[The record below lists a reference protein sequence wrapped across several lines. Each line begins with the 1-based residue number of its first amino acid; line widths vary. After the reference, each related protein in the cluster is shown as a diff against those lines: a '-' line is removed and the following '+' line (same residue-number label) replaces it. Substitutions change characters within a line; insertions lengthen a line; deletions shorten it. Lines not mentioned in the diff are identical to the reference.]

1 MKRLSKLAWLLLAFI
16 SACSASVPSTNEV
29 LPTHLPTITAAASH
43 ITETAPQH
51 PIQNTMQAETPTQ
64 PVNFSSNLDPNQI
77 RVDVSTSYQTID
89 GFGASHNSLVFQGIG
104 STLSPKLRAQ
114 AIEAIYQQV
123 GLNLGNVAAAL
134 LESPGSYEQRSND
147 NDDPDEFN
155 WAGFQTFGADAI
167 QSQLLAFA
175 EPYGFNG
182 YYIDQRVNL
191 RWASPWLAEL
201 RNTDYALFLEEAAE
215 QVAAGHIYWRDKY
228 GIVPR
233 YMMLFNEPLR
243 GNKELQTDNV
253 QEIVDLVKAIGRRLE
268 QEGFS
273 DVRFVLPNEERI
285 GRSLRIAEAVLSDP
299 EARKYVGVIGYH
311 SYPLGSPYT
320 SIPHLL
326 STSGAGTPDPES
338 VAVRK
343 NLSKLSQQYDLPVWM
358 TEVSHGEVDPTSY
371 DDFRGR
377 AIHIHDE
384 MIYANASAYFGMNN
398 MWDTTSQQEHFGDQ
412 NLFAISSEGTIVL
425 IDNNQ
430 QKVYITGMGYAIG
443 HYARWIEPGAVRVE
457 AESGDPLV
465 QITAFQSPDA
475 IQLILV
481 LINNHPDAK
490 EIQVN
495 VESDTLSGSVSGEQ
509 STPSEYWA
517 PLDKFQSS
525 SPTGFEINLPGWSV
539 TTLVAPFEPN

>member
-1 MKRLSKLAWLLLAFI
+1 VNRKSNLARLLLAFI
-16 SACSASVPSTNEV
+16 ISACSAPVPSTSEV
-29 LPTHLPTITAAASH
+29 SYTPLPSV
-43 ITETAPQH
+43 
-51 PIQNTMQAETPTQ
+51 TPTL
-64 PVNFSSNLDPNQI
+64 VSDLDATRAQ
-77 RVDVSTSYQTID
+77 VDVSVSYQRID
-89 GFGASHNSLVFQGIG
+89 GFGATHNSLVSQEFG
-104 STLSPKLRAQ
+104 SKLSPELRAQ
-114 AIEAIYQQV
+114 AVEAIYQQV
-123 GLNLGNVAAAL
+123 GLNLGNVAGGL

-167 QSQLLAFA
+167 QSQVLAFA

-311 SYPLGSPYT
+311 SYPYDSPYAN
-320 SIPHLL
+320 IPKLL
-326 STSGAGTPDPES
+326 STSGAGTPHQEL
-338 VAVRK
+338 VATRQR
-343 NLSKLSQQYDLPVWM
+343 LRQISQQYDLPVWM
-358 TEVSHGEVDPTSY
+358 TEVSHGGVHPTSY

-384 MIYANASAYFGMNN
+384 LIYANASAYFGMNN

-412 NLFAISSEGTIVL
+412 NLFANSSEGTIVL

-465 QITAFQSPDA
+465 QITAFQSPDE

-495 VESDTLSGSVSGEQ
+495 VESVALSGSVSGEQ
-509 STPSEYWA
+509 STPSKYWA

-539 TTLVAPFEPN
+539 TTLVAPIEPN